1 MHLMKRELKMKLVK
15 KLILGLIGISAGLLI
30 LVSCALIPPRLAV
43 PPSESHIIAS
53 VTLYNP
59 GKPIQPNQTIIVN
72 DGLITDIRPALPGD
86 GPPLCENCFAMPG
99 LIDAHIHTPPSSAI
113 GNRQLF
119 SLLYL
124 QHGVTSVR
132 DLGQLDDDL
141 PELVDRLNNG
151 ELAGPRMYHCGR
163 ILGGD
168 PPKVPGAVSV
178 LSEEDGAAIVRE
190 LADEGVDCIKVYDGL
205 PGEAFKGISREAAAL
220 GLPLIG
226 HTPHAVKMS
235 DIRNFESQ
243 HYTGIPYLHRD
254 APKGWA
260 YKSEDLMSLT
270 PDEVA
275 EVIGVMSA
283 NNIAFLPTNA
293 NAMSRLTVSDAERFP
308 ASAGFIH
315 LPEFWEIAWPEI
327 VTHPETEA
335 EIMTELEAL
344 PFALSFIRQA
354 NEGGVDVLVGTDVL
368 MPYVIP
374 GEAMHQ
380 QLQLLSE
387 ALGSDEKALK
397 AATQIN
403 GRHID
408 PGKIG
413 EIRVGAYAD
422 LLLYREDPRGD
433 LARIK
438 QWDYALVGGRLYTR
452 EDVDAAVDRFD
463 RYIRGPIYS
472 FVMNTAYGFIAS
484 DYEDS
489 GLAKH

>member
-1 MHLMKRELKMKLVK
+1 MHLMKRELKMKSAI
-15 KLILGLIGISAGLLI
+15 KLILGLTGIFAGLSI
-30 LVSCALIPPRLAV
+30 FVACALIPPRLAV
-43 PPSESHIIAS
+43 PRSESHIIAN

-59 GKPIQPNQTIIVN
+59 GEPIRLNQTIIVS
-72 DGLITDIRPALPGD
+72 DGLITDIRPASTGD

-113 GNRQLF
+113 GNRELF

-141 PELVDRLNNG
+141 PELVDRLKNG

-163 ILGGD
+163 ILDGD
-168 PPKVPGAVSV
+168 PPKVPGAISV
-178 LSEEDGAAIVRE
+178 LSEEDGVAIVRQ
-190 LADEGVDCIKVYDGL
+190 LADEGVDCIKVYDRL
-205 PGEAFKGISREAAAL
+205 PGDAFKGISREAAAL

-235 DIRNFESQ
+235 DITDFESQ
-243 HYTGIPYLHRD
+243 HLTGIPYLHRD

-260 YKSEDLMSLT
+260 YKSEDMMSLT

-275 EVIGVMSA
+275 EVIGVMTA
-283 NNIAFLPTNA
+283 NNIALLPTNA
-293 NAMSRLTVSDAERFP
+293 SFAARLTVSDPARFP
-308 ASAGFIH
+308 ASEGLRH
-315 LPEFWEIAWPEI
+315 MPDFWQVAWPSI

-335 EIMTELEAL
+335 EVDIYLRSIPVVLDFVREAQL
-344 PFALSFIRQA
+344 
-354 NEGGVDVLVGTDVL
+354 GGVDVLAGTDVV
-368 MPYVIP
+368 MPYVVP
-374 GEAMHQ
+374 GEALH
-380 QLQLLSE
+380 LELDILADVFGSSE
-387 ALGSDEKALK
+387 TALH
-397 AATQIN
+397 AATATN
-403 GRHID
+403 GKHID

-433 LARIK
+433 LAGIK
-438 QWDYALVGGRLYTR
+438 QWDYVLVGGRLYTR

-489 GLAKH
+489 GVAKH